1 MTQHSEQPS
10 PSPVGNEAAVKLN
23 DLGLPKGYQ
32 FRDDWEVTPRQV
44 KEMLAQGGEDFLL
57 IDCRTPKEYGIA
69 RIEGALLIPL
79 QEFSSRIT
87 ELEQHR
93 DKKIVVHCHHGIR
106 SLRVTTAL
114 RQQGFES
121 VMSMA
126 GGIDVWSVDIDP
138 AVARY

>member
-1 MTQHSEQPS
+1 MTQSTEQPS
-10 PSPVGNEAAVKLN
+10 LAPTGNEAAVKLN
-23 DLGLPKGYQ
+23 DLGLPEGYQ

-44 KEMLAQGGEDFLL
+44 KEMLARGGEDFLL
-57 IDCRTPKEYGIA
+57 IDCRTPKESGIA
-69 RIEGALLIPL
+69 RIEGALLMPL
-79 QEFSSRIT
+79 QELSSRIT
-87 ELEQHR
+87 ELEEHA